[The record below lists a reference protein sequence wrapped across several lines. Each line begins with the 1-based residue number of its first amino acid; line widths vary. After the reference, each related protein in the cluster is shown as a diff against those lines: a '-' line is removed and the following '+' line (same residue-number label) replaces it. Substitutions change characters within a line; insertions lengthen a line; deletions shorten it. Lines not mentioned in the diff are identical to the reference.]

1 MMPRAE
7 RARLRDAAL
16 AVRDDWREFQEMPI
30 GARDETVAELAGQT
44 LDWMLVDGDCFVI
57 PYMVDGEWRYQAY
70 PGDAL
75 AETSHTP
82 ITAGPGNIP
91 QRALG
96 ITVDSRGRPL
106 IYHFGQRARFRSLGY
121 TSYSSDLDALPVP
134 ADQVWHIRDRRSS
147 GGTVRGWPRIIASY
161 EYMAR
166 LNEFDQAFI
175 RATIRRVSA
184 TIALQRDAAMTMG
197 DYDRDVEGG
206 EAQGAAGFRID
217 GTGDF
222 GDEAVKPYQE
232 SEAAAGNILAIGA
245 GLHAGAHRHWC
256 PHVAGSR
263 YCQAA

>member
-1 MMPRAE
+1 MILGPDGKPMKATPRKLSTTEPVGRNGNPHRASRGFARDRPIGYTIAPQPARQIWELHRIREESRQQSLVSPHFRAFLEWAKCFVLGEDPFGLRFPMMPRAE

-134 ADQVWHIRDRRSS
+134 PIRS
-147 GGTVRGWPRIIASY
+147 GISATGGRAA
-161 EYMAR
+161 AR
-166 LNEFDQAFI
+166 CGAG
-175 RATIRRVSA
+175 RVSSPRMN
-184 TIALQRDAAMTMG
+184 TWPG
-197 DYDRDVEGG
+197 
-206 EAQGAAGFRID
+206 
-217 GTGDF
+217 
-222 GDEAVKPYQE
+222 
-232 SEAAAGNILAIGA
+232 
-245 GLHAGAHRHWC
+245 
-256 PHVAGSR
+256 
-263 YCQAA
+263 